1 MDRSGYQL
9 NNRNI
14 PGKAYARFAGE
25 SYAVLTISNLTS
37 TMAQH
42 LPTYLLYAEDA
53 GIPPSDVMHAE
64 SIAERSSLH
73 SWEIRPHRHEAL
85 FQLFHVDSGTAEIL
99 LDGERHDLR
108 GPGVI
113 TIMPLAVHGFRWTS
127 DVRGTVFTILE
138 SHLRQLLARDDGLR
152 DSLLQTRCAR
162 LPATQRRSVAQTV
175 SVLYGEYAQHAPWRA
190 TAVDAAMTQ
199 LFVTLARALPSTQAR
214 EPGVGDRSVAHVQ
227 RLRTLVDERFR
238 QQPTLGQLADEIGI
252 TTTQLNRVCRAV
264 LGHPALAVLHA
275 RICLEAQREL
285 AYTTLSIK
293 HIAYK
298 LGFTDAGYFTRF
310 FERETGATP
319 SAWRAEALTRQ

>member
-1 MDRSGYQL
+1 MTGL
-9 NNRNI
+9 
-14 PGKAYARFAGE
+14 
-25 SYAVLTISNLTS
+25 V
-37 TMAQH
+37 
-42 LPTYLLYAEDA
+42 DA
-53 GIPPSDVMHAE
+53 
-64 SIAERSSLH
+64 
-73 SWEIRPHRHEAL
+73 
-85 FQLFHVDSGTAEIL
+85 
-99 LDGERHDLR
+99 DLR
-108 GPGVI
+108 ARRRCRAATARAAGRPGPAI
-113 TIMPLAVHGFRWTS
+113 NCADDEPDLAQC
-127 DVRGTVFTILE
+127 D
-138 SHLRQLLARDDGLR
+138 
-152 DSLLQTRCAR
+152 
-162 LPATQRRSVAQTV
+162 TV
-175 SVLYGEYAQHAPWRA
+175 SVLFGEYAQHAPWRA

-199 LFVTLARALPSTQAR
+199 LFVTLARALPSAQAR

-310 FERETGATP
+310 FERETGSTP

>member
-1 MDRSGYQL
+1 
-9 NNRNI
+9 
-14 PGKAYARFAGE
+14 
-25 SYAVLTISNLTS
+25 
-37 TMAQH
+37 MAQH

-53 GIPPSDVMHAE
+53 GLPPSDVMHAE
-64 SIAERSSLH
+64 SIAERSRLH

-85 FQLFHVDSGTAEIL
+85 FQLFHFDSGTAEIL
-99 LDGERHDLR
+99 LDGQTHTLR

-127 DVRGTVFTILE
+127 NVRGTVFTLLE
-138 SHLRQLLARDDGLR
+138 SHIRQLLARDGSLGATLLR
-152 DSLLQTRCAR
+152 TRCAR
-162 LPATQRRSVAQTV
+162 IPATWRRQVVQAVAAL
-175 SVLYGEYAQHAPWRA
+175 SDEYAQHAPWRA
-190 TAVDAAMTQ
+190 TAVDAAMAR
-199 LFVTLARALPSTQAR
+199 LFVTLGRALPVPSDSPTA
-214 EPGVGDRSVAHVQ
+214 VGARSVAHVQ

-238 QQPTLGQLADEIGI
+238 DQPTLGQLAAEIGI

-264 LGHPALAVLHA
+264 LGHSALAVLHA

-310 FERETGATP
+310 FERATGSTP
-319 SAWRAEALTRQ
+319 SAWRADALTRQ

>member
-1 MDRSGYQL
+1 
-9 NNRNI
+9 
-14 PGKAYARFAGE
+14 
-25 SYAVLTISNLTS
+25 
-37 TMAQH
+37 MAQH

-53 GIPPSDVMHAE
+53 GIAQSDVMHAE

-162 LPATQRRSVAQTV
+162 LPAAQRRGVAQTV
-175 SVLYGEYAQHAPWRA
+175 SVLFDEYAQHAPWRA

-310 FERETGATP
+310 FERETGSTP
-319 SAWRAEALTRQ
+319 SAWRAQALTRQ

>member
-1 MDRSGYQL
+1 
-9 NNRNI
+9 
-14 PGKAYARFAGE
+14 
-25 SYAVLTISNLTS
+25 
-37 TMAQH
+37 MAQH

-53 GIPPSDVMHAE
+53 GLPPSDVMHAE

-85 FQLFHVDSGTAEIL
+85 FQLFHVDSGTAEVL
-99 LDGERHDLR
+99 LDGELHTLR
-108 GPGVI
+108 GPGAI

-127 DVRGTVFTILE
+127 DVRGTVFTMLE
-138 SHLRQLLARDDGLR
+138 SHIRQLLARDATLR
-152 DSLLQTRCAR
+152 DRLLQTRCAR
-162 LPATQRRSVAQTV
+162 IPAARRREVGQAVAAL
-175 SVLYGEYAQHAPWRA
+175 SDEYAQHAPWRA
-190 TAVDAAMTQ
+190 TAVDAAMAR
-199 LFVTLARALPSTQAR
+199 LFVMLGRALPAAADKEPAVGAR
-214 EPGVGDRSVAHVQ
+214 GVAHVQ

-238 QQPTLGQLADEIGI
+238 EQPTLGELAGDIGI

-319 SAWRAEALTRQ
+319 SAWRAQALALQ

>member
-1 MDRSGYQL
+1 MPPIYKSELDLR
-9 NNRNI
+9 
-14 PGKAYARFAGE
+14 
-25 SYAVLTISNLTS
+25 
-37 TMAQH
+37 MAQH

-53 GIPPSDVMHAE
+53 GLPPSDVMHAE

-85 FQLFHVDSGTAEIL
+85 FQVFHVESGTAEIV
-99 LDGERHDLR
+99 LDGQRHHLR

-113 TIMPLAVHGFRWTS
+113 TISALAVHGFHWTS

-138 SHLRQLLARDDGLR
+138 SHLRQLLAHEDGLR
-152 DSLLQTRCAR
+152 DAVLQTRCAP
-162 LPATQRRSVAQTV
+162 LPSAHRRGVQQAVVAL
-175 SVLYGEYAQHAPWRA
+175 SAEYAQHAPWRA
-190 TAVDAAMTQ
+190 TAVDAAMTR
-199 LFVTLARALPSTQAR
+199 LFVTLGRSLPSALAKET
-214 EPGVGDRSVAHVQ
+214 GVGDRAVAHVQ

-238 QQPTLGQLADEIGI
+238 EQPTLGQFAAEIGI
-252 TTTQLNRVCRAV
+252 TTTQLNRACRAV

-310 FERETGATP
+310 FERETGSTP
-319 SAWRAEALTRQ
+319 SAWRGR

>member
-9 NNRNI
+9 NNPNI
-14 PGKAYARFAGE
+14 ARGTEPVPTVTNTAATT
-25 SYAVLTISNLTS
+25 SSLTP

-85 FQLFHVDSGTAEIL
+85 FQLFHVDSGTVDIL

-162 LPATQRRSVAQTV
+162 LPAAQRRGVAQTV
-175 SVLYGEYAQHAPWRA
+175 SVLFGEYAQHAPWRA

-199 LFVTLARALPSTQAR
+199 LFVTLARTLPSGQAR

-252 TTTQLNRVCRAV
+252 TTTQLNRVCRTV

-310 FERETGATP
+310 FERETGSTP
-319 SAWRAEALTRQ
+319 SAWRADALTRQ

>member
-1 MDRSGYQL
+1 
-9 NNRNI
+9 
-14 PGKAYARFAGE
+14 
-25 SYAVLTISNLTS
+25 
-37 TMAQH
+37 MAQH

-53 GIPPSDVMHAE
+53 GIAPSDVMHAE

-99 LDGERHDLR
+99 LDGQRHDLR

-138 SHLRQLLARDDGLR
+138 SHLRQLLARDHGLR
-152 DSLLQTRCAR
+152 DSLLQTRCER
-162 LPATQRRSVAQTV
+162 LPAAQRRGVAQTV
-175 SVLYGEYAQHAPWRA
+175 GVLFGEYAQHAPWRA

-199 LFVTLARALPSTQAR
+199 LFVTLARALPSTQVR

-227 RLRTLVDERFR
+227 RLRRLVDERFR

-310 FERETGATP
+310 FERETGSTP
-319 SAWRAEALTRQ
+319 SAWRADALTRQ